1 MFHLWL
7 FGWFVSRI
15 TQKAQKRCPWN
26 LDGGRVVAPELVWIL
41 GTDLVEK
48 KKKEKK
54 NESGLFMWLV
64 PRSEYTDSDSLGRG
78 TECAL
83 LSALLVF
90 ICRHLKTSWGGHGIN
105 FHIHAD
111 DTRLYISMSPD
122 DSGPRDALLNC
133 ILDIFSPYC
142 IDFEVHVEICLLF
155 SAHFNARSHF
165 ETASKHLYLNN
176 KVIRENTGYDI

>member
-1 MFHLWL
+1 MEDGSLPLNWCEYL
-7 FGWFVSRI
+7 
-15 TQKAQKRCPWN
+15 AQ
-26 LDGGRVVAPELVWIL
+26 IL
-41 GTDLVEK
+41 LKK

-155 SAHFNARSHF
+155 SAHFNARSHS